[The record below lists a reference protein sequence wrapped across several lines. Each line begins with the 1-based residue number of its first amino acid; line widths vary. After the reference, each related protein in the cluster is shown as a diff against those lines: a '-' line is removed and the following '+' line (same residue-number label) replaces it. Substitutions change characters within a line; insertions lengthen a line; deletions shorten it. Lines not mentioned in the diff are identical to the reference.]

1 MNIFVSKFLIDS
13 SYYIIKNSSRL
24 TLSIINKLYN
34 YYYGI
39 NNVTD
44 NNEEIK
50 LLKLEIVNIIKDI
63 ENIKKNNKYLN

>member
-39 NNVTD
+39 KNDTD